1 MAEEGGQSGGAGGG
15 KDIRYDYL
23 AERVIS
29 TLKVQ
34 DAAWQKLLGS
44 ELK

>member
-1 MAEEGGQSGGAGGG
+1 MAEEGGQSGGAGG

-34 DAAWQKLLGS
+34 DAVWQKLLGS